1 MGALLGL
8 LVGIGLLLVWQA
20 LTREESA
27 ARPEASAQTLRL
39 RLKDTLNQAGVEAVT
54 PGALLFSS
62 LVVGFLVFAAALAVS
77 RSVAISVAFGVLSA
91 YSPVALVRIR
101 AARRRQELRNLW
113 PDAVDH
119 LGSAVRAG
127 LSLPEAL
134 SQLATRGPEPLRRP
148 FERFGEDYRLT
159 GRFDDCL
166 DRLKENLADPVG
178 DRIVEAIRVARQV
191 GGSELGRLLRTL
203 STFLRADARTRG
215 EIEARQSWTV
225 NAARLS
231 VASPW
236 LVLGLLAVRP
246 DAVSRYDSRAGALV
260 LAFEAAVCVVCYRL
274 MLRIGRLPAEERVLR

>member
-8 LVGIGLLLVWQA
+8 LAGVGLLLVWQSLSGSERRA
-20 LTREESA
+20 APTRKA
-27 ARPEASAQTLRL
+27 GPLLRMRDL
-39 RLKDTLNQAGVEAVT
+39 LAQAGVEAVT
-54 PGALLFSS
+54 PVGLIFSS
-62 LVVGFLVFAAALAVS
+62 VTTGAVVFAASVAVS
-77 RSVAISVAFGVLSA
+77 RSVVIAAAFGVLAA
-91 YSPVALVRIR
+91 YAPLALVRFR
-101 AARRRQELRNLW
+101 AGRRQAELRELW
-113 PDAVDH
+113 PDVVDH
-119 LGSAVRAG
+119 LASAVRAG

-134 SQLATRGPEPLRRP
+134 SQLSQRGPEPLRRP
-148 FERFGEDYRLT
+148 FARFGDDYRVT

-178 DRIVEAIRVARQV
+178 DRIVESIRVARQV

-225 NAARLS
+225 NAARLA

-236 LVLGLLAVRP
+236 LVLAFLAVRP
-246 DAVSRYDSRAGALV
+246 EAVARYDSRAGFVV
-260 LAFEAAVCVVCYRL
+260 LAFGAAVCLVSYRL